1 MREDELREA
10 QRIVARVLHERV
22 KSVKFDPVLV
32 RPGIDEDGG
41 EILFISAIM
50 DDEDSDNLNIDETVK
65 VIKHIWYSLLDAG
78 TQAFPVT
85 SFESRSE
92 WEAYPDEPE

>member
-10 QRIVARVLHERV
+10 QRIVARVLRERV
-22 KSVKFDPVLV
+22 KSAEFDPVLV

-41 EILFISAIM
+41 EILFISAVM
-50 DDEDSDNLNIDETVK
+50 DDEDSDNLDIDETID
-65 VIKHIWYSLLDAG
+65 VIRHIWHSLLDAG